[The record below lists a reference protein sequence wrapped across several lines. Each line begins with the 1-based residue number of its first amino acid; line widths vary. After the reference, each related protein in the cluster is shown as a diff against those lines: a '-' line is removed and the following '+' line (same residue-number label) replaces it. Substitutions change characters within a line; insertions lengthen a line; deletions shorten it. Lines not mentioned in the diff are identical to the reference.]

1 MDFERARF
9 NMVEQQIRPWDV
21 LDPDVLET
29 LFAVHRENF
38 VPPAYRMLAFA
49 DLAIPLTIDGT
60 ATGESMLSPKLEARM
75 LQSVLPERVHAVLEI
90 GAGSG
95 HMAALIAQFAREVVT
110 CDLREDL
117 CRFARANLKKAG
129 VGNVSVEHRNGLQV
143 AADGNFDV
151 IVLSG
156 SVQFVPDSLMQRLN
170 PAGRLIAIVGE
181 PPVMSAQRITRTG
194 DREFHSEKLF
204 ETEAPPL
211 RGFPQRDRFRF

>member
-29 LFAVHRENF
+29 LFAVHREDF
-38 VPPAYRMLAFA
+38 VPPAYRAIAFS
-49 DLAIPLTIDGT
+49 DLELPLTIDGV

-75 LQSVLPERVHAVLEI
+75 LQSVRPERSHSVLEI

-95 HMAALIAQFAREVVT
+95 HVAALLAQFARQVVT

-117 CRFARANLKKAG
+117 CRFARANLQKAG
-129 VGNVSVEHRNGLQV
+129 VGNVRVEHANGMQC
-143 AADGNFDV
+143 AAGGTFDV

-170 PAGRLIAIVGE
+170 PRGRLIAIVGE

-204 ETEAPPL
+204 ETAAPPL
-211 RGFPQRDRFRF
+211 REFPQRDRFRF